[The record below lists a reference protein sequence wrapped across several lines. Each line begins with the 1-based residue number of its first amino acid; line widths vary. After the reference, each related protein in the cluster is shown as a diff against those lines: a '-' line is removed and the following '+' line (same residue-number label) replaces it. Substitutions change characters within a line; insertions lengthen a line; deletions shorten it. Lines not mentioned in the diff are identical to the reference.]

1 VTESLAPDGVSGSG
15 AGNPQDHL
23 FQHWMVLLMH
33 QIIQVLWL
41 QYGIWKPKV
50 YIDGII
56 WYGLLTTIGEPEH
69 HHEALGASWWK
80 LAMDHEYNAPVKNN
94 TCHLVPQKKGSNI
107 IDCKWVYKMK

>member
-1 VTESLAPDGVSGSG
+1 
-15 AGNPQDHL
+15 
-23 FQHWMVLLMH
+23 MVLLMH

-56 WYGLLTTIGEPEH
+56 WYGLLTTTGEPEH

-80 LAMDHEYNAPVKNN
+80 LAMDHEYNALVKNN